1 MELRHLRYFQ
11 AVARE
16 EHFGRAA
23 RAIRIAQPALTRQ
36 IRDLELELGVALF
49 ERLPRGVRLSA
60 AGRAFLEDT
69 NSILD
74 QVERAVNRVRG
85 LASGHVGTVRIGFS
99 EIASRHR
106 AIATRILDFRLS
118 EPNIELN
125 LLPMSSQAQLD
136 ALRSGTLDVAIVYDV
151 HHTRDDLKAFDYIDL
166 GGSDFVLALYKG
178 HRLAAKE
185 RIRMRDLA
193 GERFLFAS
201 RKPAPQYYD
210 RLMQACLAH
219 GVSPNIIQETATHTI
234 LLSLVAVGMGIG
246 FTEYSSGGP
255 ADSVVQRRVEDFGV
269 SFRVHLLWRSSDPSP
284 AVLRFVEAMR
294 ESVRTDP
301 DAANPDSPAA

>member
-23 RAIRIAQPALTRQ
+23 RTIRIAQPALTRQ
-36 IRDLELELGVALF
+36 IRDLEIELGIALF

-60 AGRAFLEDT
+60 AGRSFLEDT
-69 NSILD
+69 DAILA
-74 QVERAVNRVRG
+74 QVERSVNRVRG

-106 AIATRILDFRLS
+106 AIPARILDFRLG
-118 EPNIELN
+118 EPNVELN
-125 LLPMSSQAQLD
+125 LMPMGSQIQVE
-136 ALRSGTLDVAIVYDV
+136 ALRNGTLDVAIVYDV
-151 HHTRDDLKAFDYIDL
+151 HHSREDLEVFDHLDL
-166 GGSDFVLALYKG
+166 GRSDIVLALYPG
-178 HRLAAKE
+178 HPLAHKE
-185 RIRMRDLA
+185 KIHTRDLA
-193 GERFLFAS
+193 GERFLFAI
-201 RKPAPQYYD
+201 RKAAPLYYD

-246 FTEYSSGGP
+246 FTEYSSD
-255 ADSVVQRRVEDFGV
+255 ALAESVVQRHVEDLDV
-269 SFRVHLLWRSSDPSP
+269 AFRIHVLWRRSDPSP
-284 AVLRFVEAMR
+284 AVLRFADAMR
-294 ESVRTDP
+294 QASV
-301 DAANPDSPAA
+301 AA